1 MSKRKKFNKKAMKR
15 YRRRVAAKEIA
26 NFGAGMT
33 AIIGVLLIMAEPIKG
48 FDIKILA
55 IKLIALFVI
64 IFSAVVISY
73 LHQKEIKMP
82 VITDR
87 KSPTDYSKDFAE
99 LQLRY
104 EIIEEPKK

>member
-1 MSKRKKFNKKAMKR
+1 MSKREKFNKKAMKR

-33 AIIGVLLIMAEPIKG
+33 AIIGALLIMAEPIKG

-55 IKLIALFVI
+55 IKLIAFFVI

-73 LHQKEIKMP
+73 LHQKEIKKP

-87 KSPTDYSKDFAE
+87 VTPTDYSKDFAE

-104 EIIEEPKK
+104 EIIEAPKK